1 MNLRKRL
8 DRIEAKRGAHAP
20 AGPSVIFL
28 CDGATG
34 EPLGAIIMGGGSIRR
49 EPDETREAFEAR
61 ASAGAP
67 VAIHLPDNGRDALA
81 TGKAPQWAQGA
92 LVMKALREKH
102 GGPE

>member
-1 MNLRKRL
+1 
-8 DRIEAKRGAHAP
+8 
-20 AGPSVIFL
+20 
-28 CDGATG
+28 
-34 EPLGAIIMGGGSIRR
+34 MGGGSIRR

-81 TGKAPQWAQGA
+81 TGKAPQWAQSA